1 MQSGVIDHKSGTS
14 LLNLKWVM
22 SMFMGE
28 FIHTIDAK
36 GRIIIPSKFREELGD
51 EFVITLGLDGCLFA
65 YPNSEWEAFVD
76 KLKTLPGTKE
86 ARQLQRYF
94 MAGAAACQADKQGR
108 ILIPARLRENA
119 SLDKDIV
126 FVGVLNKIEIW
137 NKERWENNNYYD
149 DVDSIAE
156 HMSQYG
162 INF

>member
-1 MQSGVIDHKSGTS
+1 
-14 LLNLKWVM
+14 
-22 SMFMGE
+22 MGE
-28 FIHTIDAK
+28 YVHTIDAK

-51 EFVITLGLDGCLFA
+51 EFVLTLGLDGCLFA
-65 YPNSEWEAFVD
+65 YPYSEWQIFVE

-108 ILIPARLRENA
+108 ILIPAKLRESA
-119 SLDKDIV
+119 ALEKEIV

-137 NKERWENNNYYD
+137 NKERWEQNNQYD

>member
-1 MQSGVIDHKSGTS
+1 
-14 LLNLKWVM
+14 
-22 SMFMGE
+22 MGE
-28 FIHTIDAK
+28 YIHTIDAK
-36 GRIIIPSKFREELGD
+36 GRIIIPSKFREGLGE

-65 YPNSEWEAFVD
+65 YPYSEWQIFVE

-108 ILIPARLRENA
+108 ILIPAKLRESA
-119 SLDKDIV
+119 ALEKEIV

-137 NKERWENNNYYD
+137 NKERWEKNNQYD